1 VIQKKVC
8 MLGSFAVGKTSL
20 VRRFVEGRY
29 DERYLTT
36 VGVKIDRRDV
46 DVDGREVRL
55 VLWDIHGEDDLQK
68 VRSSYLRGAAG
79 CLLVVDGTRAATLDT
94 ALELRERARQG
105 AGDPR
110 CVLLLNKADLMSE
123 WEISRETVM
132 ERVPSDCPVLDTSAL
147 SGEGVEVAFD
157 MLARRLV
164 AR

>member
-1 VIQKKVC
+1 MIQKKVC

-29 DERYLTT
+29 DDRYLTT

-94 ALELRERARQG
+94 ALALRERARQG
-105 AGDPR
+105 EGDPR
-110 CVLLLNKADLMSE
+110 CVLLLNKADLAAE
-123 WEISRETVM
+123 WEISREEVM
-132 ERVPSDCPVLDTSAL
+132 ARVPADCPVFDTSAL
-147 SGEGVEVAFD
+147 TGEGVQVAFD
-157 MLARRLV
+157 LLARRLV
-164 AR
+164 AP